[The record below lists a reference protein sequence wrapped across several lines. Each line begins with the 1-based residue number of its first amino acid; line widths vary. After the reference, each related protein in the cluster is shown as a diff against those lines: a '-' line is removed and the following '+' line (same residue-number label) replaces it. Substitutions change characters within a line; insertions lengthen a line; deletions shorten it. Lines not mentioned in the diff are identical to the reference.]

1 MKFQPI
7 CAITVRHLSF
17 LVLACLYSLAVWAD
31 GISNNAEGLNQDS
44 HHQDIHELRVIGAYP
59 EERGLGHTVTALP
72 DGRIFVYGYYGY
84 ATSIDAVPLDPKLRG
99 TDINSLNP
107 VMWDP
112 ELRAWRRIAN
122 APECEYLPYL
132 HTATALNDGRILIAG
147 GLCDIP
153 RIPRQYKAMSLW
165 NDKAGKW
172 EDTPPL
178 FDARIYHTATL
189 LDDNSVMFVGGE
201 SDTRNNSNEEPALS
215 SVELYR
221 DGKVTQLPAMTTA
234 RAKHTSTRLTDGRV
248 VIAGGLGVNGKSL
261 SSIEIFDPKTQSW
274 SDGPSLHTARHAHST
289 TLLSDGRLM
298 IVGGI
303 DAEWFATTAVEIFDP
318 QSMLITESVSL
329 PVPFRRLSTITLENN
344 DVLVVGTGFEADGK
358 FTSQIRK
365 HTIKEQDQGR
375 SYSLMLL
382 WSSANKQW
390 QISGH
395 LLPGRLQDSQSY
407 HLIHAPQNSNSVLVF
422 NGKNVMQWSK
432 IFQGSTSHPAF
443 YDRDEAASVLLK
455 DGRVMII
462 GGHLGSNPSGT
473 TPFDLVE
480 IYEPNTNRFTK
491 TSSLNN
497 PKFSPSAIVLD
508 NGNVVSVDDKTM
520 SQMLLSSESV
530 HKEFDD
536 NFAEEWNQET
546 GLWRNIEELNLAVR
560 NEGIV
565 WSGLEGFGKLKNGNL
580 VFIFY
585 KEIKLSNGTYK
596 YKYKAFIWNPATTS
610 VEIKSIDTTIPRL
623 SNVAVMP
630 GGKVLIT
637 GGADYRKAWQPET
650 WDSHTGVIETLPFP
664 PGHSDDYFS
673 DRCFVLKNGNLM
685 YMNRSR
691 TEYEMTAFSVSND
704 QGRHWRSLPDIPDSI
719 WRSRSREV
727 MELNDGTLITESYR
741 LPPGA
746 SAWQP
751 MQHFPQEKAQRIQ
764 LLSDKL
770 LALSLTPPHAAYFNN
785 DSMQWE
791 MEPGYY
797 VKLKKSPKP
806 ALLELSDGRVM
817 VTGFLDKKQGP
828 AEIFTQIWNP
838 ANDSWQPGE
847 KLAGEYTQVMQSMLL
862 PSGRVLHLGIVRDG
876 NLKCEIGHPADGW
889 TDCGPSTPIIKMPS
903 SQISSTKKFAADYLN
918 DGSIA
923 IVLNAA
929 ESYRYDE
936 KTSFWTAHK
945 IDMSQFRTHF
955 SSGAHTYPLPDGC
968 TISGP
973 PFQIRNPKTGKDIS
987 DIGMITGVDAA
998 TANMITLRDGTVVVA
1013 GYPEGAD
1020 NSGSG
1025 FFYRKASCDGFEA
1038 HDGDKDFMP
1047 GIYSRQE
1054 SSPLT
1059 VQAQATSG
1067 MFSSVLD
1074 LAERYKWLVPALLF
1088 PFVLYKILRRLL
1100 RRFEAPDGVLAL
1112 PPQIESVMRTL
1123 FYGVILAAIIYMIWP
1138 THIQPAINSDDGSK
1152 LGTVPCYYVGE
1163 WVSTS
1168 SSGGIVKFTLTDDGR
1183 FTAGKVIS
1191 KVYTGTWSVRDD
1203 KMYWNH
1209 DDKTAFEGRPD
1220 INPISDISKNAF
1232 TLTELDGEKIR
1243 FKRLE
1248 AVNSTTC
1255 GS

>member
-1 MKFQPI
+1 MKYQPI
-7 CAITVRHLSF
+7 CVTTARRLSF
-17 LVLACLYSLAVWAD
+17 LLLICLYSLAVWAD
-31 GISNNAEGLNQDS
+31 GITNNAEGLNQDS
-44 HHQDIHELRVIGAYP
+44 HYQYLQELRVIGAYP
-59 EERGLGHTVTALP
+59 EERGLGHTITALP
-72 DGRIFVYGYYGY
+72 DGRIFVYGYYGL
-84 ATSIDAVPLDPKLRG
+84 AASIDAVHLDPKLRS
-99 TDINSLNP
+99 TDVNTLSP

-112 ELRAWRRIAN
+112 ALLAWRKIAN

-153 RIPRQYKAMSLW
+153 RIPHQYKAMSLW
-165 NDKAGKW
+165 NDKTGKW
-172 EDTPPL
+172 EDAPSL
-178 FDARIYHTATL
+178 FEARIYHTATL
-189 LDDNSVMFVGGE
+189 LDDNSVVFIGGE
-201 SDTRNNSNEEPALS
+201 SDTRKNSNEEPILS
-215 SVELYR
+215 SAELYR
-221 DGKVTQLPAMTTA
+221 DGKVSQLPSMRTA
-234 RAKHTSTRLTDGRV
+234 RAKHTSTRLADGRV
-248 VIAGGLGVNGKSL
+248 VIAGGFGLDGKSL

-274 SDGPSLHTARHAHST
+274 SDGPSLLNARHAHST
-289 TLLSDGRLM
+289 TLLSDGRML

-318 QSMLITESVSL
+318 QSMSITASVSL
-329 PVPFRRLSTITLENN
+329 PVPFRRLSAITLGNN

-358 FTSQIRK
+358 FTSK
-365 HTIKEQDQGR
+365 IKKSSIIEQDQGR
-375 SYSLMLL
+375 SYSQMLL
-382 WSSANKQW
+382 WSNTKKQW

-395 LLPGRLQDSQSY
+395 LLPGRLQDFQSY
-407 HLIHAPQNSNSVLVF
+407 HLIRAPQDSNSVLVF

-432 IFQGSTSHPAF
+432 TFQGPTLHPEF
-443 YDRDEAASVLLK
+443 YERDEAASVLLK

-462 GGHLGSNPSGT
+462 GGHLGSDPSGT

-480 IYEPNTNRFTK
+480 IYEPKTNRFTK

-508 NGNVVSVDDKTM
+508 SGNVVSVDDNKM

-530 HKEFDD
+530 HKEFDG
-536 NFAEEWNQET
+536 NFAEEWNQKT
-546 GLWRNIEELNLAVR
+546 GLWRNIEELNLAIK
-560 NEGIV
+560 NDGIV
-565 WSGLEGFGKLKNGNL
+565 WSGFKGFGKLKNGNL
-580 VFIFY
+580 VFVFY

-596 YKYKAFIWNPATTS
+596 YKYKTFIWNPATTS
-610 VEIKSIDTTIPRL
+610 VETKSIDTTIPQL
-623 SNVAVMP
+623 SNIAVMP
-630 GGKVLIT
+630 DGKVLIA
-637 GGADYRKAWQPET
+637 GGEAYRKAWQPET

-673 DRCFVLKNGNLM
+673 DRYFVLKNGNLM

-704 QGRHWRSLPDIPDSI
+704 QGRHWQSLPDIPDSI

-746 SAWQP
+746 RAWQP

-764 LLSDKL
+764 LLSDQL

-817 VTGFLDKKQGP
+817 VTGILDKKQGA
-828 AEIFTQIWNP
+828 AEVITQIWNP
-838 ANDSWQPGE
+838 ANDSWQLGG
-847 KLAGEYTQVMQSMLL
+847 KLAGEYTQMMQSMLL
-862 PSGRVLHLGIVRDG
+862 PSGQVLHFGIVRDG

-889 TDCGPSTPIIKMPS
+889 TDCGPSTPTVKMPT
-903 SQISSTKKFAADYLN
+903 SQISSTKKFSADYLN
-918 DGSIA
+918 DGSIV

-936 KTSFWTAHK
+936 KTSLWTAYNSD
-945 IDMSQFRTHF
+945 ITQFRTHF
-955 SSGAHTYPLPDGC
+955 SSGAYAYPLPDGC

-987 DIGMITGVDAA
+987 DVRMVTGVDAS
-998 TANMITLRDGTVVVA
+998 TANMITLKDGTVVVA

-1020 NSGSG
+1020 DNGSG
-1025 FFYRKASCDGFEA
+1025 FFYRKASCDGFMA

-1059 VQAQATSG
+1059 APVQATSG
-1067 MFSSVLD
+1067 MLSAMLD
-1074 LAERYKWLVPALLF
+1074 LAARYKWLVPALLV
-1088 PFVLYKILRRLL
+1088 PFVLYRILRRLL
-1100 RRFEAPDGVLAL
+1100 RRFETSDEGLAL
-1112 PPQIESVMRTL
+1112 PPQIESVTRTL
-1123 FYGVILAAIIYMIWP
+1123 VYGTILATLVYMIWP

-1152 LGTVPCYYVGE
+1152 LGTMPCYYVGE
-1163 WVSTS
+1163 WVSTD
-1168 SSGGIVKFTLTDDGR
+1168 SSGGIVKFTLTADGR
-1183 FTAGKVIS
+1183 FTTGKIVS
-1191 KVYTGTWSVRDD
+1191 TVYTGSWSVKGD
-1203 KMYWNH
+1203 KMYWIH

-1220 INPISDISKNAF
+1220 INPISDVSKNAF
-1232 TLTELDGEKIR
+1232 TLTEMDGEKTR
-1243 FKRLE
+1243 FKRLD
-1248 AVNSTTC
+1248 AMDSTTC